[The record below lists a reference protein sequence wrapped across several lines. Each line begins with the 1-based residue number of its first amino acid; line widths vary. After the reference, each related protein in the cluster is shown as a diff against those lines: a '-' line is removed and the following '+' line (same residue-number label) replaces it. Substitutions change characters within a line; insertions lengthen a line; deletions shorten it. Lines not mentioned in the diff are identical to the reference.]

1 MPDNERLTVTM
12 PDGRTVGFADFGHPD
27 RTAVIW
33 CHGGPSCRLEP
44 AHFAADAERL
54 GLRLIGIDRPGYG
67 LSTPNPGRSIGGW
80 VEDALTVA
88 EHLGIARVATVG
100 VSTGGSYA
108 LALAAKS
115 PRVIGTVACCAVTD
129 MRWAEGKAT
138 ILWKEGVWGA
148 ASREAAL
155 EAAGAQ
161 LAGAEGGSTAAMPL
175 APSDE
180 QLFAEPGWARAWSEV
195 TREQFA
201 QGFVGYADDRLAD
214 GDGWHSFDV
223 RRIAC
228 PVVVLHGTSD
238 TFVPATHA
246 AYTQRIV
253 PGASLELHEGLGHF
267 SIIPEVVPA
276 LGKLLGLRANPA
288 QRRHAR

>member
-1 MPDNERLTVTM
+1 
-12 PDGRTVGFADFGHPD
+12 
-27 RTAVIW
+27 VIW
-33 CHGGPSCRLEP
+33 CHGGPSCRLAP
-44 AHFAADAERL
+44 AYSAADAVPL
-54 GLRLIGIDRPGYG
+54 GLRLVGIDRPGYG
-67 LSTPNPGRSIGGW
+67 LSTPNPGRTIGGW
-80 VEDALTVA
+80 VDDALAVA
-88 EHLGIARVATVG
+88 DRLGIERFATAG

-155 EAAGAQ
+155 EAARVQ
-161 LAGAEGGSTAAMPL
+161 LAGAEGGSTAALPL

-180 QLFAEPGWARAWSEV
+180 ELFADPAWARGWSEV
-195 TREQFA
+195 VREQFA
-201 QGFVGYADDRLAD
+201 QGVVGYADDRLAD
-214 GDGWHSFDV
+214 GRGWHSFDV

-253 PGASLELHEGLGHF
+253 PGASLELREGLGHF
-267 SIIPEVVPA
+267 SIIPEIVPA
-276 LGKLLGLRANPA
+276 LGKLLGLRG
-288 QRRHAR
+288 RRSSGAAAREVIAENGYDGSTA